1 MNIDKQIEK
10 LIDKH
15 IFVNDDGT
23 PTSSSKLVSQIKQS
37 ILKAIMDRLPRKLTK
52 EQKDRLDIN
61 DKYFASGWNSYAE
74 EFESVIKEVLK

>member
-37 ILKAIMDRLPRKLTK
+37 ILKAIMERKP
-52 EQKDRLDIN
+52 EFYDEEPSRAID
-61 DKYFASGWNSYAE
+61 